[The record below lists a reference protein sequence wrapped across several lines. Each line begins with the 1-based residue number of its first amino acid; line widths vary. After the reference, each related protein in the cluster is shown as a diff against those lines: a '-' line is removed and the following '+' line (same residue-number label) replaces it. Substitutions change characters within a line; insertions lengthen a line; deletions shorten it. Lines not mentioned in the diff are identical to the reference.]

1 MSAKEIK
8 KGKEG
13 KSVVRGSK
21 MDRQKKAG
29 GMKDFEVKRGDRGSK
44 KVGVKD
50 EKGKVRGSER
60 GNE

>member
-13 KSVVRGSK
+13 RSVVKGSK

-29 GMKDFEVKRGDRGSK
+29 GMKDFEAKRGDSGFRK
-44 KVGVKD
+44 MGVKD
-50 EKGKVRGSER
+50 AKGKVRSSER